1 MVKNNTLFLIDPV
14 GGAVGYRK
22 VKLFP
27 SGIVGGR
34 INSIMQLVEFVK
46 RRAFCTGSDTGRP
59 VEFVKSVARENGTA
73 SRIVEKRKDNE
84 Y

>member
-1 MVKNNTLFLIDPV
+1 MVKNNTLFLIDPDQMLWDIARRNSSRV
-14 GGAVGYRK
+14 ASCGG
-22 VKLFP
+22 
-27 SGIVGGR
+27 

-46 RRAFCTGSDTGRP
+46 RQAFCTGSDTGRP
-59 VEFVKSVARENGTA
+59 VEFVKSVARENETA